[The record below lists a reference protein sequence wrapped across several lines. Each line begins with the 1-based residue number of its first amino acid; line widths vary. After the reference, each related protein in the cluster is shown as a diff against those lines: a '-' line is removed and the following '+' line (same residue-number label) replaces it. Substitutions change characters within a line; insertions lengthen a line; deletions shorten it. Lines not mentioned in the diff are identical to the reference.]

1 MRNYLLIQEMRY
13 KNKFRYQITCPE
25 ACANLTTIKLVVQP
39 IVENAIYHSM
49 DFMDGDGLIDIR
61 ADTDGRD
68 LTITVSDNGLG
79 MPPDVVERLLT
90 APPQPGAQT
99 GGKRGSGIGLRN
111 VQERI
116 RLYFGSE
123 YGVTIQSEPDEGTV
137 VTLHLPAV
145 PYGEMEDT

>member
-1 MRNYLLIQEMRY
+1 
-13 KNKFRYQITCPE
+13 
-25 ACANLTTIKLVVQP
+25 
-39 IVENAIYHSM
+39 M

-61 ADTDGRD
+61 AESDGKD

-90 APPQPGAQT
+90 APSQPGRQA

-116 RLYFGSE
+116 RLYFGPE

-137 VTLHLPAV
+137 VVLHLPAV